1 MSVVYPVIARAID
14 RHLEPSLFNS
24 SFFVDTVAIL
34 EPVANPIKQTLEW
47 LLSSSEIV
55 HLAVWIDGQYT
66 PIELLGKSSWAEGRE
81 LYFKVEGRLNKGVQ
95 E

>member
-1 MSVVYPVIARAID
+1 MSVGYLVIARAINL
-14 RHLEPSLFNS
+14 HLEPSLFNC
-24 SFFVDTVAIL
+24 SFFISTMAIL
-34 EPVANPIKQTLEW
+34 EAPANPIKRTVER

-66 PIELLGKSSWAEGRE
+66 PVELLGKSKWAEGRE
-81 LYFKVEGRLNKGVQ
+81 LYFKIEGRLSKGLS